1 MIKDLIFNFIDIY
14 FHLII
19 IIYFLFMRDLY
30 HINFMFFDVITDIT
44 LIIIIFIVINI
55 NFLIKL
61 VLKFK
66 IMNNLHNFLYYY

>member
-1 MIKDLIFNFIDIY
+1 MIKDLIFNFISIY

-30 HINFMFFDVITDIT
+30 HINFMFIDVIAGIE

>member
-1 MIKDLIFNFIDIY
+1 MIKDLIFNFISIY
-14 FHLII
+14 FHLTI

-30 HINFMFFDVITDIT
+30 HINFMLFDVIAGRE

-61 VLKFK
+61 VFKFK
-66 IMNNLHNFLYYY
+66 IMNNLYNFLYYY